1 MVKAHSQNEH
11 FTAWSGSLK
20 SGETVPNNYVF
31 SGHGCDGKNISPPLE
46 WDGAPSGTK
55 SFAVTV
61 FDPDAPTDH
70 GWWHWAVLNI
80 PANIHKIEEGASN
93 EGRLPLNAIEVVT
106 DFGDAH
112 YGGPCPPK
120 GDKPHRY
127 VFTVY
132 ALKKEK
138 LDVNKKLKAESIKK
152 NIEENSIAKASFTV
166 KYGR

>member
-1 MVKAHSQNEH
+1 MENFQ
-11 FTAWSGSLK
+11 AWSKSLK
-20 SGETVPNNYVF
+20 PGETVPSNYLF
-31 SGHGCDGKNISPPLE
+31 SSCGGKNISPSLE
-46 WDGAPSGTK
+46 WAGAPSGTK

-80 PANIHKIEEGASN
+80 PASVHKIDEGASS
-93 EGRLPLNAIEVVT
+93 EGKLPRNAIELVT

-127 VFTVY
+127 IFTVY
-132 ALKKEK
+132 AIKKEK
-138 LDVNKKLKAESIKK
+138 LEVSRSVKAESIKK
-152 NIEENSIAKASFTV
+152 SIEENSLDKASFTV
-166 KYGR
+166 EYGR